1 MGELLDKYND
11 YMRLENCTA
20 EYVLVDGTHIRFNYK
35 EENFPHLIGLHKLR
49 DVQLVQFWQDKSN
62 KSVKL
67 KDVIKKI
74 KNGSFTD
81 AMVKGSYFYPLIEAR
96 FKSFSYDNLTT
107 LNYTDA
113 IIDFDKT
120 LINAKIQSDYV
131 LFEERPSKEYN
142 HMGIAYDAKGDYR
155 YVETFFHETSTK
167 YITGQTI
174 VKVKKFV
181 LYDSDGRIIVEDEF

>member
-20 EYVLVDGTHIRFNYK
+20 EYVLENGICIQFSYK
-35 EENFPHLIGLHKLR
+35 EENFPHLIGLHKLK
-49 DVQLVQFWQDKSN
+49 DIQLVQFWLDKSN
-62 KSVKL
+62 KSIKL

-81 AMVKGSYFYPLIEAR
+81 TMLKGSHFYPMIEDR

-120 LINAKIQSDYV
+120 LINAKIKSDYV

-142 HMGIAYDAKGDYR
+142 HMGIAYDSKGNYR
-155 YVETFFHETSTK
+155 YVETFFHEPSTK
-167 YITGQTI
+167 YIAGQTI

-181 LYDSDGRIIVEDEF
+181 LYDANGNIIVEDVF

>member
-11 YMRLENCTA
+11 YMRLENCIA
-20 EYVLVDGTHIRFNYK
+20 EYVLENGICIQFSYK
-35 EENFPHLIGLHKLR
+35 EENFPHLIGLHKL
-49 DVQLVQFWQDKSN
+49 
-62 KSVKL
+62 
-67 KDVIKKI
+67 KDVIRKI

-81 AMVKGSYFYPLIEAR
+81 TMLKGSHFYPVIEER

-113 IIDFDKT
+113 IIDFDRT
-120 LINAKIQSDYV
+120 LINAKIKSDYV

-142 HMGIAYDAKGDYR
+142 HMGIAYDSKGNYR
-155 YVETFFHETSTK
+155 YVETFFHEPSTK
-167 YITGQTI
+167 YIAGQTI

-181 LYDSDGRIIVEDEF
+181 LYDANGNIIVEDIF